1 MKEIGIGYIKLKR
14 IFFIEFFWLCKFSD
28 KKLTIF
34 HFTKYVSFF
43 GSKLYAL
50 LLDILGYG
58 GFISLLW
65 E

>member
-1 MKEIGIGYIKLKR
+1 MQEIEKGYIKLKR

-34 HFTKYVSFF
+34 YFTKYVRFF
-43 GSKLYAL
+43 ASKLYAL

>member
-1 MKEIGIGYIKLKR
+1 MKEIGIGYIKLKL
-14 IFFIEFFWLCKFSD
+14 IFFIEFFWLSKFSD
-28 KKLTIF
+28 KKLTIS
-34 HFTKYVSFF
+34 HFTKRVLFF
-43 GSKLYAL
+43 ASKLYAL

>member
-1 MKEIGIGYIKLKR
+1 MKGIEIGYIKLKR
-14 IFFIEFFWLCKFSD
+14 IFFIEFFRLCKFSD

-34 HFTKYVSFF
+34 HFTKYVCFF

-58 GFISLLW
+58 GFISLSW